1 MPELQ
6 AKLGASDLV
15 QDTFLESQRDFGKFQ
30 GSSREEL
37 LAWLRQILLHNLADV
52 GRRYC
57 ATDKRRIRREIDQGA
72 ASWKLLLEAVGGC
85 GSTPS
90 AQMVRQEQ
98 DGALQQAL
106 AQLPERERTVI
117 AWRTYEH
124 CSFEEIGRRLQRSA
138 RTARKLW
145 ARAVER
151 LQKILGPGDE
161 SQ

>member
-1 MPELQ
+1 
-6 AKLGASDLV
+6 V
-15 QDTFLESQRDFGKFQ
+15 QDTFLEALRDFGKFQ
-30 GSSREEL
+30 GDSWDEL

-57 ATDKRRIRREIDQGA
+57 ATEKRRIQREIDQGA
-72 ASWKLLLEAVGGC
+72 ASWKLLLEAVADA

-90 AQMVRQEQ
+90 AQTVRQER
-98 DGALQQAL
+98 DET
-106 AQLPERERTVI
+106 QLPERERTVI

-138 RTARKLW
+138 RAARKLW

-151 LQKILGPGDE
+151 LQRILGPGDE